1 MYARYGDRVAPR
13 FGNFPDAYRVHGSQP
28 LACNLGP
35 CLRCGMLEQL
45 ELGRWWK
52 AVKAFGL
59 GQGTSAYFF
68 LAVPRLS
75 RFAERKAKPMRIPGM
90 PHPIWLRPA
99 TTDWYVMEQIF
110 IDQGFSLSRWPGHE
124 RAIRSNYDRMLER
137 GHTPVILDC
146 GAHIG
151 LAALWFAQQFLHARI
166 FAVEPAQDNFELLR
180 QNVSSHP
187 NITPI
192 HAAIWDRDTR
202 VDLVNPDGE
211 PWAWAARESGSGEVQ
226 TVTVR
231 DLLQREP
238 NGLPLIV
245 KIDIEGGEIE
255 LFRSNVE
262 WIEQTPLIVF
272 ELHDWQGGW
281 RGAGHSVFSRLSTH
295 PRDYMQRADN
305 MFSFAHSLAQMN

>member
-1 MYARYGDRVAPR
+1 M
-13 FGNFPDAYRVHGSQP
+13 
-28 LACNLGP
+28 
-35 CLRCGMLEQL
+35 RCGMLEQL
-45 ELGRWWK
+45 ELERWWK
-52 AVKAFGL
+52 AVKVFGL
-59 GQGTSAYFF
+59 GQGTNAYFL
-68 LAVPRLS
+68 LALPRLS
-75 RFAERKAKPMRIPGM
+75 RFADRKAKPMRIPGV

-110 IDQGFSLSRWPGHE
+110 MDQCFSLSRWPEHE
-124 RAIRSNYDRMLER
+124 RAVHSNYDGTLER
-137 GHTPVILDC
+137 GETPVILDC

-151 LAALWFAQQFLHARI
+151 LAAIWFAERFMRARI
-166 FAVEPAQDNFELLR
+166 FAIEPAQENFDLLR
-180 QNVSSHP
+180 RNVASHP

-211 PWAWAARESGSGEVQ
+211 PWAWAARESGSGEMQ

-238 NGLPLIV
+238 SGVPLIA
-245 KIDIEGGEIE
+245 KIDIEGAEIE

-262 WIEQTPLIVF
+262 WIEQTPLIIC

-305 MFSFAHSLAQMN
+305 MFSFAHSLAQVN

>member
-1 MYARYGDRVAPR
+1 MLDR
-13 FGNFPDAYRVHGSQP
+13 
-28 LACNLGP
+28 
-35 CLRCGMLEQL
+35 L
-45 ELGRWWK
+45 ELRRWWK
-52 AVKAFGL
+52 AVNAFGL
-59 GQGTSAYFF
+59 GQGTNAYFR
-68 LAVPRLS
+68 LALPGLIRS
-75 RFAERKAKPMRIPGM
+75 PAAGAKPMRIPEF
-90 PHPIWLRPA
+90 PHSIWLRPA

-110 IDQGFSLSRWPGHE
+110 IDQGFSLSRWPEHE
-124 RAIRSNYDRMLER
+124 RAIRSGYERMLER
-137 GHTPVILDC
+137 GQTPVILDC

-151 LAALWFAQQFLHARI
+151 LAALWFAQRFPRARI
-166 FAVEPAQDNFELLR
+166 FAVEPAQDNFDLLR
-180 QNVSSHP
+180 RNVSSHP
-187 NITPI
+187 NVVPI

-202 VDLVNPDGE
+202 VDLVNADGE
-211 PWAWAARESGSGEVQ
+211 PWAWAARESGSGEVP

-262 WIEQTPLIVF
+262 WVEQTPLIVI

-281 RGAGHSVFSRLSTH
+281 RGAGHSVFSRLSMH

-305 MFSFAHSLAQMN
+305 MFSFAHSVSRMP

>member
-1 MYARYGDRVAPR
+1 MLTRP
-13 FGNFPDAYRVHGSQP
+13 QP
-28 LACNLGP
+28 LACKQSLW
-35 CLRCGMLEQL
+35 LRCGMLDRL
-45 ELGRWWK
+45 ELRRWWK
-52 AVKAFGL
+52 AVNAFGL
-59 GQGTSAYFF
+59 GPGMNAYVL
-68 LAVPRLS
+68 LALPRLTRS
-75 RFAERKAKPMRIPGM
+75 AAGKAKPMRIPDV

-110 IDQGFSLSRWPGHE
+110 IDQGFSLSRWPEHE
-124 RAIRSNYDRMLER
+124 RAICSDYERMLER
-137 GHTPVILDC
+137 GQTPVILDC

-151 LAALWFAQQFLHARI
+151 LAALWFAQRFPRARI
-166 FAVEPAQDNFELLR
+166 FAVEPVPDNFELLR
-180 QNVSSHP
+180 RNVSSQP

-192 HAAIWDRDTR
+192 QAAIWDRDTR
-202 VDLVNPDGE
+202 LDLVNADGE

-226 TVTVR
+226 TVTVP

-262 WIEQTPLIVF
+262 WVGQTPLIIF

-281 RGAGHSVFSRLSTH
+281 RGAGHSVFSCLSTH

-305 MFSFAHSLAQMN
+305 MFSFAHSVSRMR